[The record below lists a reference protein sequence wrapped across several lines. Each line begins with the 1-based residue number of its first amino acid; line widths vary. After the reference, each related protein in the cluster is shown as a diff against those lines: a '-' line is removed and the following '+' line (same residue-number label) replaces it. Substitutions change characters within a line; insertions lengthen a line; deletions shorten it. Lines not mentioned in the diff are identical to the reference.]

1 MSDTS
6 YQGGDQIDIDGAT
19 ITLCRRKS
27 SAGIRWT
34 WAIPSTGLM
43 GEMYHATPEAA
54 IAHAR
59 KTMDSPEC
67 AHGEQGFCITCH
79 DTSNR

>member
-1 MSDTS
+1 
-6 YQGGDQIDIDGAT
+6 
-19 ITLCRRKS
+19 
-27 SAGIRWT
+27 
-34 WAIPSTGLM
+34 M

-67 AHGEQGFCITCH
+67 AHGEQGFCVACH
-79 DTSNR
+79 DASNR